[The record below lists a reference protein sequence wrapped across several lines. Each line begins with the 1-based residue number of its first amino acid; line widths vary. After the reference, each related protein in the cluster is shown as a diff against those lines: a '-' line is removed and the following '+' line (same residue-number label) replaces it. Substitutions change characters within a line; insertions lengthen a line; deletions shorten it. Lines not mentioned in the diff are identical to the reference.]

1 MTSSHRAP
9 HAHNETLGEICLTL
23 RCAAY
28 DMSPS
33 CGDDLPG
40 PYCSFCC
47 SLSTR
52 VFTIHIVFGIH
63 ARMFLSFANG
73 LPFTQNVVSKR
84 KTRRIFFF
92 KHRLILTSKFY
103 SCHFVCIDQ
112 NPGSIC
118 VDNIVY
124 NFMSGALVKL
134 SGNGNCK
141 MSAHCVDWGN
151 CVYIVYGV
159 ICRKGFGG

>member
-1 MTSSHRAP
+1 MHTMHRQQSHTKIHRVLYPYFYVLCAIFISWRSDRWGGKLTSSHRAT

-52 VFTIHIVFGIH
+52 VFAIHIVFGIH
-63 ARMFLSFANG
+63 ARMFVSFANG

-112 NPGSIC
+112 KTRG
-118 VDNIVY
+118 VY
-124 NFMSGALVKL
+124 A
-134 SGNGNCK
+134 
-141 MSAHCVDWGN
+141 
-151 CVYIVYGV
+151 
-159 ICRKGFGG
+159 